1 MGEVCVARS
10 GRSRDSRV
18 EVGIVAHAA
27 EKMTPA
33 AQRRGSTA
41 TRKRNKGKET
51 GEIQRLGNA
60 PIT

>member
-1 MGEVCVARS
+1 MGEVHVARS
-10 GRSRDSRV
+10 GRSHDSRA

-41 TRKRNKGKET
+41 VRVRNKGKET
-51 GEIQRLGNA
+51 GEIRRLENA
-60 PIT
+60 PTT